1 MTLQIAAAVALVTVP
16 ILFNL
21 AFLAL
26 GRAFD
31 YPGILRESPDTI
43 LRRFHAGGPGLLLRW
58 QALLWSAAALLAPVV
73 LIAAVLEAPP
83 ALTLGSIVVGGAAAI
98 VQMLGLARWPFLVP
112 ELARRYVAAPEGT
125 AGDATRE
132 AIEVTFAAI
141 HRLFGVG
148 IGEHLGYLLTGA
160 WTLLVAVSVASTG
173 ALPVWLGLIGIPIGI
188 GILLGALEFVGPNEA
203 NGWPVAGRVIAVA
216 YIAWS
221 MWLIGLGVALAAAP

>member
-1 MTLQIAAAVALVTVP
+1 MTLEGVTAVVLVAVP

-31 YPGILRESPDTI
+31 YPSILRESPDTI
-43 LRRFHAGGPGLLLRW
+43 LRRFHAGGPGLILRW
-58 QALLWSAAALLAPVV
+58 QALLWSAAALLPLVV
-73 LIAAVLEAPP
+73 LLASVLDAPP
-83 ALTLGSIVVGGAAAI
+83 ALTLGSVVVGGAAAI

-112 ELARRYVAAPEGT
+112 ELARRYLAAPEGQ

-132 AIEVTFAAI
+132 AVEVTFAAV
-141 HRLFGVG
+141 HRLLGVG

-160 WTLLVAVSVASTG
+160 WTLLVAAAVASTG
-173 ALPVWLGLIGIPIGI
+173 VLPAWLGLIGVPIGI
-188 GILLGALEFVGPNEA
+188 GVLIGSLEFVGANEA
-203 NGWPVAGRVIAVA
+203 DGWAIAGAIVPIA

-221 MWLIGLGVALAAAP
+221 IWLIGLGVALAFMA